1 MSFNTHRIYDSVI
14 ISSGWTSQI
23 VSATTISAGTF
34 YGGSLSASF
43 IGNQNVT
50 NQEFR
55 YNSGVTS
62 DVQTQI
68 NEKYFKNYTFLTN
81 SGNTTLTNE
90 KILTL
95 TNLSSSTLNNEIT
108 ISFPLKSL
116 VLTPLYIDLSIVS
129 PNLINWNPS
138 GYNESINTKS
148 VNFFVRHLNTN
159 FTCTII
165 SGIEGGVD
173 GKTIMITNVGV
184 GVVIIEN
191 LSSKC
196 NPLNKI
202 KTSLNGA
209 IFLTYYRSTTLVY
222 SDNEKSWIEI
232 KSYDG
237 DNQFDIFED
246 FISTPI
252 TFRCNTSSTQ
262 GCLSRTN
269 SNLQLYTSNTVGVVS
284 TVTSHL
290 DSNHVFLTQNG
301 STLSTTLNGFALR
314 PQRQESNNANPL
326 LILGKISLISET
338 WETQNLRFVLGVT
351 TSMQSGN
358 VSPWWTSNFY
368 SGWATPIDTTPDK
381 SVFYFTDGNIAT
393 SSGFT
398 TNLKLS
404 SCTNNWCYLGYSC
417 DGRNPAGKSIFYSF
431 DNNEYQ
437 LEYQA
442 SLSLGNMGLAGLA
455 LRTLSSSTVNGFYV
469 DNIGINSFFYR

>member
-43 IGNQNVT
+43 VGNQNVT

-68 NEKYFKNYTFLTN
+68 DEKYFKNYTFLTN

-90 KILTL
+90 RILTL

-148 VNFFVRHLNTN
+148 ANFFVRHLNTN

-209 IFLTYYRSTTLVY
+209 IFLTNNRSTTLVY
-222 SDNEKSWIEI
+222 SDSDASWIEI

-252 TFRCNTSSTQ
+252 TFRCTSGPGS

-269 SNLQLYTSNTVGVVS
+269 SNLQLFTSNTAGVVS

-301 STLSTTLNGFALR
+301 TTLSTSTSGFMLR
-314 PQRQESNNANPL
+314 PQRLEPNTQM
-326 LILGKISLISET
+326 LILGKISLTSET
-338 WETQNLRFVLGVT
+338 WETTNLRFVLGVT
-351 TSMQSGN
+351 TEMRTGN
-358 VSPWWTSNFY
+358 LSPWWSTNLF
-368 SGWATPIDTTPDK
+368 SGWATPIDTSPDK
-381 SVFYFTDGNIAT
+381 SVFYFVDGNVAT
-393 SSGFT
+393 SSVSA

-404 SCTNNWCYLGYSC
+404 SCTNNWCYLGYNC
-417 DGRNPAGKSIFYSF
+417 DGRNPGGKSIFYSF

-442 SLSLGNMGLAGLA
+442 SLSPGNMGLAGLA
-455 LRTLSSSTVNGFYV
+455 LRTYSSSTVNGFYV

>member
-23 VSATTISAGTF
+23 VSATTISAGTY

-68 NEKYFKNYTFLTN
+68 DEKYFKNYTFLTN

-148 VNFFVRHLNTN
+148 ANFFVRHLNTN

-173 GKTIMITNVGV
+173 GKTIMITNVGA
-184 GVVIIEN
+184 GIVIIEN

-202 KTSLNGA
+202 KTSLNEA
-209 IFLTYYRSTTLVY
+209 IFLTNYRSTTLVY
-222 SDNEKSWIEI
+222 SDNDKSWIEI

-252 TFRCNTSSTQ
+252 TFRCTSGPGS

-269 SNLQLYTSNTVGVVS
+269 SNLQLFTSNTAGVVS

-301 STLSTTLNGFALR
+301 TTLSTSISGFALR
-314 PQRQESNNANPL
+314 PQRLESNSTIL
-326 LILGKISLISET
+326 VLGKISLISET
-338 WETQNLRFVLGVT
+338 WETGNLRFALGT
-351 TSMQSGN
+351 TTEIRTGN
-358 VSPWWTSNFY
+358 LSPWVSSSNY
-368 SGWATPIDTTPDK
+368 TGWATPTDTSIDK
-381 SVFYFTDGNIAT
+381 SVFYFIDGFVST
-393 SSGFT
+393 SSISAT
-398 TNLKLS
+398 DLKLS
-404 SCTNNWCYLGYSC
+404 SCTNNWCYLGYNY
-417 DGRNPAGKSIFYSF
+417 DGRNAGGKSIFYSF

-437 LEYQA
+437 LAYQA
-442 SLSLGNMGLAGLA
+442 SLGATAFNLAGMT
-455 LRTLSSSTVNGFYV
+455 LRTYSSSTVNGFYV